1 MAEIIWTNKA
11 KARLLEI
18 FDFIAID
25 SEYYARKHVE
35 NIYKATER
43 LINYPESGLQLQGY
57 SPFTVRRLIFKNYKI
72 VYTYS
77 EDKIYIL
84 TVVHQAQ
91 ILYLTIEEIIK
102 EIK

>member
-43 LINYPESGLQLQGY
+43 LINYPESGL
-57 SPFTVRRLIFKNYKI
+57 
-72 VYTYS
+72 
-77 EDKIYIL
+77 
-84 TVVHQAQ
+84 
-91 ILYLTIEEIIK
+91 
-102 EIK
+102 